1 MKKTILI
8 VAMLLFIMLSFMDIM
23 LISDANI
30 STIIGALLLGAVQT
44 IIILAPILI
53 IMLLVKLLKRRS
65 TN

>member
-8 VAMLLFIMLSFMDIM
+8 VAMLFFIMLSFMDIM

-44 IIILAPILI
+44 IIVLVPILI
-53 IMLLVKLLKRRS
+53 IILLVKLLKRRS

>member
-23 LISDANI
+23 LINDVNI
-30 STIIGALLLGAVQT
+30 STIIGALVLGAAQT
-44 IIILAPILI
+44 IIVLVPILI
-53 IMLLVKLLKRRS
+53 IILLVKLLKRRS

>member
-44 IIILAPILI
+44 IIVLAPILI
-53 IMLLVKLLKRRS
+53 IILLVKLLKRRS

>member
-23 LISDANI
+23 LINDANI
-30 STIIGALLLGAVQT
+30 STIIGALILGVVQT
-44 IIILAPILI
+44 IIVLVPILI

>member
-23 LISDANI
+23 LISDVNI
-30 STIIGALLLGAVQT
+30 PTIIGALLLGAVQT
-44 IIILAPILI
+44 IIVLAPILI
-53 IMLLVKLLKRRS
+53 IILLVKLLKRRS

>member
-23 LISDANI
+23 LINDTNI
-30 STIIGALLLGAVQT
+30 STIIGALILGAMQT
-44 IIILAPILI
+44 IIVLVPILI
-53 IMLLVKLLKRRS
+53 IILLVKLLKRRS

>member
-23 LISDANI
+23 LISDVNI

-44 IIILAPILI
+44 I
-53 IMLLVKLLKRRS
+53 
-65 TN
+65 

>member
-23 LISDANI
+23 LINDANI
-30 STIIGALLLGAVQT
+30 STIIGALLLGAMQT
-44 IIILAPILI
+44 IIVLVPILI

>member
-23 LISDANI
+23 LINDVNV
-30 STIIGALLLGAVQT
+30 STIIGALVSGAAQT
-44 IIILAPILI
+44 IIVLVPILI
-53 IMLLVKLLKRRS
+53 IILLVKLLKRRS

>member
-8 VAMLLFIMLSFMDIM
+8 VAILLFIMLSFMDIM
-23 LISDANI
+23 LINDANI
-30 STIIGALLLGAVQT
+30 STIIGALILGAMQT
-44 IIILAPILI
+44 IIVLVPILI

>member
-23 LISDANI
+23 LINDANI
-30 STIIGALLLGAVQT
+30 STIIGALILGAMQT
-44 IIILAPILI
+44 IIILVPILI

>member
-23 LISDANI
+23 LINDANI

-44 IIILAPILI
+44 IIVLVPILI
-53 IMLLVKLLKRRS
+53 IILLVKLLKRRS

>member
-8 VAMLLFIMLSFMDIM
+8 VSMLLFIMLSFMDIM
-23 LISDANI
+23 LINDANI
-30 STIIGALLLGAVQT
+30 STIIGALILGAVQT
-44 IIILAPILI
+44 IIVLVPILI

>member
-23 LISDANI
+23 LINDANI
-30 STIIGALLLGAVQT
+30 STIIGSLILGAMQT
-44 IIILAPILI
+44 IIVLVPILI

>member
-44 IIILAPILI
+44 IIVLAPILI

>member
-23 LISDANI
+23 LINDANI
-30 STIIGALLLGAVQT
+30 STIIGALILGAIQT
-44 IIILAPILI
+44 IIVLVPILI

>member
-1 MKKTILI
+1 MKKAILI

-23 LISDANI
+23 LINDANI
-30 STIIGALLLGAVQT
+30 STIIGALLLGAMQT
-44 IIILAPILI
+44 IIVLVPILI

>member
-23 LISDANI
+23 LINDANI
-30 STIIGALLLGAVQT
+30 STIIGALILGAMQT
-44 IIILAPILI
+44 IIVLVPILI

>member
-23 LISDANI
+23 LINDVNV
-30 STIIGALLLGAVQT
+30 STIIGALVLGTAQT
-44 IIILAPILI
+44 IIVLVPILI
-53 IMLLVKLLKRRS
+53 IILLVKLLKRRS

>member
-23 LISDANI
+23 LINDANI
-30 STIIGALLLGAVQT
+30 STIIGALILGAMQT
-44 IIILAPILI
+44 IIVLVPILI
-53 IMLLVKLLKRRS
+53 IILLVKLLKRRS

>member
-30 STIIGALLLGAVQT
+30 STIIGALILGAMQT
-44 IIILAPILI
+44 IIVLVPILI

>member
-30 STIIGALLLGAVQT
+30 STIIGALLLGAMQT
-44 IIILAPILI
+44 IIVLVPILI

>member
-8 VAMLLFIMLSFMDIM
+8 LAMLLFIMLSFMDIM
-23 LISDANI
+23 LINDANI
-30 STIIGALLLGAVQT
+30 STIIGALILGAMQT
-44 IIILAPILI
+44 IIVLVPILI

>member
-23 LISDANI
+23 LISDVNI
-30 STIIGALLLGAVQT
+30 STIIGALLLGEVQT
-44 IIILAPILI
+44 IIVLAPILI
-53 IMLLVKLLKRRS
+53 IILLVKLLKRRS

>member
-44 IIILAPILI
+44 LIVLAPILI
-53 IMLLVKLLKRRS
+53 IILLVKLLKRRS

>member
-23 LISDANI
+23 LISDVNI

-44 IIILAPILI
+44 IIVLAPIPI
-53 IMLLVKLLKRRS
+53 IILLVKLLKRRS

>member
-44 IIILAPILI
+44 IIVLVPILI
-53 IMLLVKLLKRRS
+53 IILLVKLLKRRS